1 MRLCGPATKIL
12 PPFIDWP
19 ENIKKVIKEKVYLAK
34 GGYEFNAK
42 PIIEIDEEE
51 LIKISKELIDNHK

>member
-1 MRLCGPATKIL
+1 MRLCGPTTTIL

-19 ENIKKVIKEKVYLAK
+19 EQIRNVIKSKVYLVS

-42 PIIEIDEEE
+42 LISEVDE
-51 LIKISKELIDNHK
+51 KELINIA